1 MSIRSVL
8 VIIIA
13 AIVIS
18 AVTVTK
24 SKISN
29 KKDLE
34 RFNKTVSDNEEDNM
48 LKE

>member
-1 MSIRSVL
+1 MSIRSAL

-18 AVTVTK
+18 AVTVAK
-24 SKISN
+24 SKMSN

-34 RFNKTVSDNEEDNM
+34 RFNKTVSDNEESNI
-48 LKE
+48 LRE